1 MTATERIIEIAQ
13 KLEDLKILD
22 FLDQCEKEGYSL
34 REAIAELQLILRDK
48 L

>member
-34 REAIAELQLILRDK
+34 RGGYSRVTADFTR
-48 L
+48 